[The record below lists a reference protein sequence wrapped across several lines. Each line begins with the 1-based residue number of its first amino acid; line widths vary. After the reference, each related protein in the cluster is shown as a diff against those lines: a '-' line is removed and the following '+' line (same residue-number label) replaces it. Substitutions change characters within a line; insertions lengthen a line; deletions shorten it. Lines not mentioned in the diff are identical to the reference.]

1 MIGYQDLVGLSQ
13 SHDSNERGHAAYLT
27 ARAYLEHSG
36 PADEQ
41 AALYA
46 ALIGFLDDSS
56 VRVRAS
62 LAFGLIH
69 AENAPRPILLAL
81 LKDSAMVARAVLQ
94 YSPALVDADLMPH
107 VRDGEVSS
115 LLAIAERTTL
125 SARVAAAILSRQ
137 ERDITLRILKRGEL
151 QLAADSLLAVVA
163 HLGDDPQVRGAL
175 LARRDLPA
183 TGRLVLVQK
192 SVDAIRASRIVA
204 GALQPD
210 RLGRLLRDSADGALS
225 AIGETEPDEAGQ
237 AFVGQLIVAK
247 RINTRLL
254 IHAVVTGRVLF
265 FANCLAE
272 LSGVSRRKVFS
283 VLEHGSRPALNAL
296 LARSGLDAAVS
307 NLLIRLVM
315 HARVVDLGDDVA
327 ARHFVVT
334 ALTQELIAEYE
345 GDIPPSLE
353 AAFAYLSDQNISLA
367 RQAARGVM
375 AAFADTTN
383 RNLPLIQDEPPA
395 PVMEL
400 GAA

>member
-13 SHDSNERGHAAYLT
+13 SHDSNERGHAAYLA
-27 ARAYLEHSG
+27 ARAYLDHSG

-62 LAFGLIH
+62 LAFGLLH

-94 YSPALVDADLMPH
+94 HSPALVDADLIPH
-107 VRDGEVSS
+107 VGSADLGMV
-115 LLAIAERTTL
+115 LAIAERTRL
-125 SARVAAAILSRQ
+125 SSRIAAAILARN
-137 ERDITLRILKRGEL
+137 ERDISLRVLKRDDVRL
-151 QLAADSLLAVVA
+151 PADALLAVVTQ
-163 HLGDDPQVRGAL
+163 LGDDAQVRGAL
-175 LARRDLPA
+175 LARRELPA
-183 TGRLVLVQK
+183 AGRLVLVQRA
-192 SVDAIRASRIVA
+192 VEAIRSCRIVA
-204 GALQPD
+204 GALHAD

-225 AIGETEPDEAGQ
+225 AIGETEPDDAGQ
-237 AFVGQLIVAK
+237 AFVGQLIGAN

-254 IHAVVTGRVLF
+254 IHAVVSGRVLF

-296 LARSGLDAAVS
+296 FARCGLDSAVG

-334 ALTQELIAEYE
+334 ALTQELIAEYD
-345 GDIPPSLE
+345 GDIPDVLE
-353 AAFAYLSDQNISLA
+353 EAFAYLSDQNISLA

-375 AAFADTTN
+375 AAFADSTGGSV
-383 RNLPLIQDEPPA
+383 PLTRSTPHGPL
-395 PVMEL
+395 VEL

>member
-13 SHDSNERGHAAYLT
+13 SHDSNERGHAAYLA
-27 ARAYLEHSG
+27 ARAYLDHNG

-46 ALIGFLDDSS
+46 ALIGFLDDTS

-62 LAFGLIH
+62 LAFGLLH
-69 AENAPRPILLAL
+69 SENAPRPILLAL
-81 LKDSAMVARAVLQ
+81 LKDSAIVARAVLQ
-94 YSPALVDADLMPH
+94 HSPALVDADLMPH
-107 VRDGEVSS
+107 VRDGDVGV
-115 LLAIAERTTL
+115 LLCIAERAKL
-125 SARVAAAILSRQ
+125 SERLAGALLSRN
-137 ERDITLRILKRGEL
+137 EREIALRVLKRSDVRISGE
-151 QLAADSLLAVVA
+151 SLLAVVTQ
-163 HLGDDPQVRGAL
+163 LGDDAPVRGAL
-175 LARRDLPA
+175 LARHELPA
-183 TGRLVLVQK
+183 AGRLVLVQK
-192 SVDAIRASRIVA
+192 SVEAIKSCRIVA
-204 GALQPD
+204 GALHAD

-225 AIGETEPDEAGQ
+225 AIGETQPDDEGQ
-237 AFVGQLIVAK
+237 AFVGQLIVAN

-254 IHAVVTGRVLF
+254 IHAVVCGRVLF

-283 VLEHGSRPALNAL
+283 VLEHGSRSALSAL
-296 LARSGLDAAVS
+296 LARSGLDPAVS

-334 ALTQELIAEYE
+334 ALTQELIAEFG
-345 GDIPPSLE
+345 GDIPSVLE
-353 AAFAYLSDQNISLA
+353 EAFTYLSDQNISLA

-375 AAFADTTN
+375 AAFALTTS
-383 RNLPLIQDEPPA
+383 RSLPSA
-395 PVMEL
+395 PHEQPGMIVQL

>member
-13 SHDSNERGHAAYLT
+13 SHDSNERGHAAYLA
-27 ARAYLEHSG
+27 ARAYLDHSG

-46 ALIGFLDDSS
+46 ALIGFLDDAS
-56 VRVRAS
+56 VRVRAA
-62 LAFGLIH
+62 LAFALLH
-69 AENAPRPILLAL
+69 SENAPRPILLAL

-94 YSPALVDADLMPH
+94 YSPALVDADLMPY
-107 VRDGEVSS
+107 VRQGDVAV
-115 LLAIAERTTL
+115 LLSIAERAKL
-125 SARVAAAILSRQ
+125 SDRIAGALLLRNEKEISLRV
-137 ERDITLRILKRGEL
+137 LKRGDVRL
-151 QLAADSLLAVVA
+151 SGDALLAVVTQ
-163 HLGDDPQVRGAL
+163 LGDDAQVRGAL
-175 LARRDLPA
+175 LARQDLPA
-183 TGRLVLVQK
+183 AGRLVLVQK
-192 SVDAIRASRIVA
+192 SVQAIKSCRIVA
-204 GALQPD
+204 GALHAE

-225 AIGETEPDEAGQ
+225 AIGETQPDDEGQ
-237 AFVGQLIVAK
+237 AFVGQLIVAN
-247 RINTRLL
+247 RINARLL
-254 IHAVVTGRVLF
+254 IHAVVSGRVLF

-296 LARSGLDAAVS
+296 FARSGLEAPVG

-334 ALTQELIAEYE
+334 ALTQELIAEFG
-345 GDIPPSLE
+345 GDIPPVLE
-353 AAFAYLSDQNISLA
+353 EAFTYLSDQNISLA

-383 RNLPLIQDEPPA
+383 RGLPLAQDEKPGR
-395 PVMEL
+395 VVQL

>member
-13 SHDSNERGHAAYLT
+13 SHDSNERGHAAYLA
-27 ARAYLEHSG
+27 ARAYLDHSG

-46 ALIGFLDDSS
+46 ALIGFLDDAS

-62 LAFGLIH
+62 LAFGLLH

-107 VRDGEVSS
+107 VRDGDVGM
-115 LLAIAERTTL
+115 LLAIAERT
-125 SARVAAAILSRQ
+125 SISPRVAAAVLSRN

-151 QLAADSLLAVVA
+151 QLATDALLAVVTQ
-163 HLGDDPQVRGAL
+163 LGDDAQVRGAL
-175 LARRDLPA
+175 LSRRDLPA
-183 TGRLVLVQK
+183 AGRLVLVQK
-192 SVDAIRASRIVA
+192 SVEAIRACRIVA

-225 AIGETEPDEAGQ
+225 AIGETQPDDAGQ
-237 AFVGQLIVAK
+237 AFVGQLIVAN

-272 LSGVSRRKVFS
+272 LSGF
-283 VLEHGSRPALNAL
+283 PA
-296 LARSGLDAAVS
+296 ARSSRCLSMAAGRLSTLSSRGVVS
-307 NLLIRLVM
+307 K
-315 HARVVDLGDDVA
+315 
-327 ARHFVVT
+327 
-334 ALTQELIAEYE
+334 
-345 GDIPPSLE
+345 PPS
-353 AAFAYLSDQNISLA
+353 ATS
-367 RQAARGVM
+367 
-375 AAFADTTN
+375 
-383 RNLPLIQDEPPA
+383 
-395 PVMEL
+395 
-400 GAA
+400 

>member
-13 SHDSNERGHAAYLT
+13 SHDSNERGHAAYLA
-27 ARAYLEHSG
+27 ARAYLDHSG

-46 ALIGFLDDSS
+46 ALIGFLDDAS
-56 VRVRAS
+56 VRVRAA
-62 LAFGLIH
+62 LAFALLH
-69 AENAPRPILLAL
+69 SENAPRPILLAL

-107 VRDGEVSS
+107 VRQGDVAV
-115 LLAIAERTTL
+115 LLAIAERAKL
-125 SARVAAAILSRQ
+125 SDRIAGALLLRHEKEISLRV
-137 ERDITLRILKRGEL
+137 LKRGDVR
-151 QLAADSLLAVVA
+151 LAGDTLLSVVTQ
-163 HLGDDPQVRGAL
+163 LGDDAQVRGAL
-175 LARRDLPA
+175 LARQDLPA
-183 TGRLVLVQK
+183 AGRLVLVQK
-192 SVDAIRASRIVA
+192 SVQAIKSCRIVA
-204 GALQPD
+204 GALHAE

-225 AIGETEPDEAGQ
+225 AIGETQPDDEGQ
-237 AFVGQLIVAK
+237 AFVGQLIVAN
-247 RINTRLL
+247 RINARLL
-254 IHAVVTGRVLF
+254 IHAVVSGRVLF

-296 LARSGLDAAVS
+296 FARSGLEAPVG

-334 ALTQELIAEYE
+334 ALTQELIAEFG
-345 GDIPPSLE
+345 GDIPPVLE
-353 AAFAYLSDQNISLA
+353 EAFTYLSDQNISLA

-383 RNLPLIQDEPPA
+383 RGLPLAQEDKPGR
-395 PVMEL
+395 VVQL